1 MTDPRA
7 TNVQRFRAEH
17 DADTVFIL
25 TAVTPFSVS
34 QDRAII
40 VTKQHT
46 AQLVTCSGCTPRTA
60 LGQGLMRDITPRELT
75 DFRAGLA
82 QADSAWDDD
91 ALPPN
96 VHDGITITI
105 ERATAQGYDRVRIVD
120 PPPGSPHAQL
130 IAAFSA
136 TFPELR
142 AMLR

>member
-7 TNVQRFRAEH
+7 ANVQRFHDEH
-17 DADTVFIL
+17 NADTVYIL

-34 QDRAII
+34 QNRAII
-40 VTKQHT
+40 VQKQRT
-46 AQLVTCSGCTPRTA
+46 AQLITCTGCTPRTA
-60 LGQGLMRDITPRELT
+60 LGQGLMRDITPREL
-75 DFRAGLA
+75 
-82 QADSAWDDD
+82 SAFLTAIASAEVAWADD

-105 ERATAQGYDRVRIVD
+105 ERATAKGYDRVRAVD
-120 PPPGSPHAQL
+120 PPPNSPHARL

-136 TFPELR
+136 NFPELR